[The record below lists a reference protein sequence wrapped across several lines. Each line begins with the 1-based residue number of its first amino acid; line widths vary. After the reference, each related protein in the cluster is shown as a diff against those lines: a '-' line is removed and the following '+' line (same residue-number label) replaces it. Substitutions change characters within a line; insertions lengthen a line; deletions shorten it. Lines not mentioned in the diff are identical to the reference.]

1 MAKRGGGVSAVGLRP
16 PCKTQPPRSHPDCRA
31 TLNLF
36 VAQRWLEPEPSRD
49 VHGVYGLALFGINP
63 G

>member
-16 PCKTQPPRSHPDCRA
+16 PCKTQPTRYHPDCRA

-36 VAQRWLEPEPSRD
+36 VAQQSKASCITEA
-49 VHGVYGLALFGINP
+49 VAGLIKASAK
-63 G
+63 